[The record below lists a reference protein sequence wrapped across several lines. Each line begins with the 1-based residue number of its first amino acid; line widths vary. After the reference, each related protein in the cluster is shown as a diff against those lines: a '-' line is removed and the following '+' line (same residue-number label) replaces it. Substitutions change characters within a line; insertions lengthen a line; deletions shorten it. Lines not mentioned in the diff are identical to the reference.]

1 MNKKIRV
8 TKRQYRR
15 IQEEI
20 DKEFTYLSDDGTKP
34 YDAQVNIS
42 ADGKIDGI
50 DNGKPVMGDKIQDTL
65 TPQGWNRYRSYGNI
79 YPRTMREGVNIDKEE
94 DDADD
99 IGEVDAFD
107 NKELE
112 QTNAIQI
119 PEIVKER
126 IKLLLDTINQNNLN
140 AKKKGI
146 ILNQLTK
153 ALSSSSMPYRLQ
165 KNIDKN
171 INKNKGLTYQ
181 MRKNISN
188 ND

>member
-1 MNKKIRV
+1 
-8 TKRQYRR
+8 
-15 IQEEI
+15 
-20 DKEFTYLSDDGTKP
+20 
-34 YDAQVNIS
+34 
-42 ADGKIDGI
+42 
-50 DNGKPVMGDKIQDTL
+50 
-65 TPQGWNRYRSYGNI
+65 
-79 YPRTMREGVNIDKEE
+79 MREGVNIDKEE
-94 DDADD
+94 DNADD

-112 QTNAIQI
+112 QTNTIQI